1 MAILL
6 ILIAGKR
13 AGSKRAC
20 VRQHTLK
27 VLTFN
32 VPDPAPAARTKKE
45 KK

>member
-13 AGSKRAC
+13 PGSKRAC
-20 VRQHTLK
+20 VRQHTLEG
-27 VLTFN
+27 
-32 VPDPAPAARTKKE
+32 PDLQRARPAPPRGRKKE

>member
-6 ILIAGKR
+6 ILKR
-13 AGSKRAC
+13 QQKSV